1 MFKIKSIYVNPTGL
15 YSATKVHC
23 NLYRIYKN
31 PKAKDLFIKA
41 QKAETVEE
49 RAKLLKE
56 MGEYKLVTE
65 SEKKSSKS
73 RFVQFLKGIFTNASY

>member
-1 MFKIKSIYVNPTGL
+1 MFKILNAYMNPKGTYILTNGT
-15 YSATKVHC
+15 A

-49 RAKLLKE
+49 RAKLFEE
-56 MGEYKLVTE
+56 MGEYKVVNE
-65 SEKKSSKS
+65 NPKQHKPS
-73 RFVQFLKGIFTNASY
+73 RILQFIKGIFD